1 MQKSADSF
9 VLLTAAKN
17 EAKYIGVTI
26 ESVLRQSVLPKAWY
40 IVDDGS
46 TDETAEIVRRFAQ
59 QHNFIH
65 LHTIVSR
72 NGGER
77 NFGAQYRAI
86 NKAYSLVKAEAFEF
100 VCMLDADIGLKS
112 NYYFRSIIDEFERD
126 VELGLTGG
134 YIYERSGDIW
144 KCRPANSP
152 TSVAGGVQMF
162 RRACFDEIGGYQ
174 ALMYGGEDWLAQV
187 HAQHAGWKVR
197 SLLHLPVHHYR
208 PTSSA
213 GGRLKGIFR
222 MGMRDASFGSHPAFE
237 LVKCVRRVRE
247 APALINP
254 LVRLSGYFWYGLK
267 HKSPVVPSNVVQT
280 LRKEQIRRVFEWT
293 KRPFNRSISSDKT
306 LVSQDEPLR

>member
-1 MQKSADSF
+1 MQNSADSF

-17 EAKYIGVTI
+17 EAKYISVTI
-26 ESVLRQSVLPKAWY
+26 ESVLRQSVLPKAWH
-40 IVDDGS
+40 IMDDGS
-46 TDETAEIVRRFAQ
+46 TDKTAEIVQRFAQ

-86 NKAYSLVKAEAFEF
+86 NKAYSLVAAEDFAF
-100 VCMLDADIGLKS
+100 VCMLDADIGLEFKD
-112 NYYFRSIIDEFERD
+112 YFRSIIDEFEQD
-126 VELGLTGG
+126 PELGLTGG
-134 YIYERSGDIW
+134 YIYERSGHIW

-152 TSVAGGVQMF
+152 ASVAGGVQMF

-174 ALMYGGEDWLAQV
+174 ALVYGGEDWLAQV

-237 LVKCVRRVRE
+237 LVKCARRVRE
-247 APALINP
+247 APALISP
-254 LVRLSGYFWYGLK
+254 LIRLSGYFWYGIK
-267 HKSPVVPSNVVQT
+267 HKSPVVPSDVVQT
-280 LRKEQIRRVFEWT
+280 LRKEQIQRVFEWT
-293 KRPFNRSISSDKT
+293 KRPFDRSISNDKASVGQEET
-306 LVSQDEPLR
+306 LR